1 MAAPSASG
9 EAGESGGSGAARTPR
24 PRRDREL
31 NRRKLLA
38 AAREVF
44 RDHGLKATLDD
55 VARHAGLGVG
65 TAYRHFPNKQVLID
79 ELVDDMFARVEEATR
94 EGAEDADAWR
104 GLTVSLERVAE
115 LQALD
120 RGLREVVL
128 HSERAVPAGLRHREQ
143 IRRNVDLVVERA
155 KEQGVL
161 RPDAEPWDLV
171 VIQQMLAAVT
181 ERSGQP
187 DLWRRYLRLLLDG
200 LRTGPEGTEPL
211 PGKDYGKQFDVQ
223 EPNWTGPPPTGTDA
237 PGPPQD

>member
-1 MAAPSASG
+1 MATPSASG
-9 EAGESGGSGAARTPR
+9 ETGEGRAPR
-24 PRRDREL
+24 PRRDREA
-31 NRRKLLA
+31 NRGKLLA

-44 RDHGLKATLDD
+44 RDHGLRATLDD

-65 TAYRHFPNKQVLID
+65 TAYRHFPNKQALID

-104 GLTVSLERVAE
+104 GLTVGLERVAE

-128 HSERAVPAGLRHREQ
+128 HSDRAVPAGLRHREQ

-155 KEQGVL
+155 KRQGVL
-161 RPDAEPWDLV
+161 RADVEPWDLV

-181 ERSGQP
+181 ERSGEP
-187 DLWRRYLRLLLDG
+187 ELWRRYLRLLLDG
-200 LRTGPEGTEPL
+200 LRAGPERTEPL
-211 PGKDYGKQFDVQ
+211 PGEDYGKRLDVRGSNWIGPPSPSADVQ
-223 EPNWTGPPPTGTDA
+223 GTPRD
-237 PGPPQD
+237 

>member
-1 MAAPSASG
+1 MAAHSTSG
-9 EAGESGGSGAARTPR
+9 EADGSGGARTPK

-65 TAYRHFPNKQVLID
+65 TAYRHFPNKQALID
-79 ELVDDMFARVEEATR
+79 ELVDDMFARVEEATQ
-94 EGAEDADAWR
+94 EGAEDSDAWR

-115 LQALD
+115 LHALD
-120 RGLREVVL
+120 RGLRAVVL
-128 HSERAVPAGLRHREQ
+128 HSDHAVPAGLRHQEQ

-155 KEQGVL
+155 KEQGLL
-161 RPDAEPWDLV
+161 RADAEPWDLV

-200 LRTGPEGTEPL
+200 LRAGPGHTEPL
-211 PGKDYGKQFDVQ
+211 PGEDYGKRFDVQ
-223 EPNWTGPPPTGTDA
+223 GPNWIGPPSPGTDA
-237 PGPPQD
+237 PGPARN